1 MNCSPLRKLGGSGG
15 GAGNGAASG
24 GVPEVGGAGG
34 GGTTRTGGGGGA
46 LLGGEYCCPHAGRPS
61 APITMTAQNILS
73 ATVSINWQSRRI
85 GPVTRLCSARS
96 DTPIG

>member
-46 LLGGEYCCPHAGRPS
+46 SPGRGLLPARRLRLLAYRYDCEKY
-61 APITMTAQNILS
+61 LS